1 MSTAE
6 PACSGRT
13 SAWAG
18 QRISADPKPDEPP
31 STSTP
36 ANIRQAP
43 SAHRGR
49 KAAPLY
55 GMRSLLRAGAEKLTD
70 RQGARSTRD
79 IDADDRHLAVWPAWS
94 CTPAAAGD
102 LPPPPD

>member
-1 MSTAE
+1 
-6 PACSGRT
+6 
-13 SAWAG
+13 
-18 QRISADPKPDEPP
+18 
-31 STSTP
+31 
-36 ANIRQAP
+36 
-43 SAHRGR
+43 
-49 KAAPLY
+49 
-55 GMRSLLRAGAEKLTD
+55 MRSLLRAGAEKLTD